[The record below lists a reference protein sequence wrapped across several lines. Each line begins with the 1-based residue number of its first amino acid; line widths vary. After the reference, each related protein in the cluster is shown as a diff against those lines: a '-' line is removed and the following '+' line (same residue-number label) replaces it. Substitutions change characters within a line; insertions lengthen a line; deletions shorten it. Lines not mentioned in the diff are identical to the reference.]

1 MHMSD
6 AEPGAL
12 IARIYFSNKWENGMS
27 RNSTTASKAIITLI
41 VALAASAALASQGPG
56 VPPGTASAFTQTT
69 MAIIVYGSAALIIAA
84 GFIRGLRRR

>member
-1 MHMSD
+1 MSE

-12 IARIYFSNKWENGMS
+12 IARIYPSNTWENGMS
-27 RNSTTASKAIITLI
+27 RNSTTALKGITVAI
-41 VALAASAALASQGPG
+41 VALATTGALASQGPG

-84 GFIRGLRRR
+84 GLIGGLRGH